1 MSVEAWLRALQ
12 AGQTASPLWNRALER
27 YGDIAAVVAAAPAD
41 LVATGLSEQ
50 TVERLR
56 HPNADLLSGWQ
67 DWLARPGHRLLTL
80 DNPAYP
86 QLLRRSA
93 AAPLALW
100 ARGHH
105 PDKLDTPQLA
115 MVGSRNATSGG
126 MANAHAF
133 AEALGNHGLT
143 ITSGLATGIDT
154 ASHRGALNT
163 MGGTVAVL
171 GNGIDLIYP
180 HNNGPLAEEIAA
192 KGIIVSEYP
201 PGTPP
206 QRHQFPARN
215 RIIAGLSLG
224 VLVIEAGRQ
233 SGSLITARI
242 AGEQG
247 REVFAV
253 PGSIHNPMARGC
265 HQLLRQGAKLVE
277 DANDVLSELAPL
289 LQLQL
294 DPKKAAEPASLPAPT
309 LAAEYSQ
316 LLEAVGFDPTS
327 INTIV
332 ARSTLTTAEV
342 SSMLLLLEL
351 EGHVEALPGGRYTRR
366 A

>member
-1 MSVEAWLRALQ
+1 
-12 AGQTASPLWNRALER
+12 
-27 YGDIAAVVAAAPAD
+27 
-41 LVATGLSEQ
+41 
-50 TVERLR
+50 
-56 HPNADLLSGWQ
+56 
-67 DWLARPGHRLLTL
+67 
-80 DNPAYP
+80 
-86 QLLRRSA
+86 
-93 AAPLALW
+93 
-100 ARGHH
+100 
-105 PDKLDTPQLA
+105 
-115 MVGSRNATSGG
+115 
-126 MANAHAF
+126 
-133 AEALGNHGLT
+133 
-143 ITSGLATGIDT
+143 
-154 ASHRGALNT
+154 
-163 MGGTVAVL
+163 
-171 GNGIDLIYP
+171 
-180 HNNGPLAEEIAA
+180 
-192 KGIIVSEYP
+192 VSEYH

-224 VLVIEAGRQ
+224 VLVIEAGRR

-242 AGEQG
+242 AGELG

-294 DPKKAAEPASLPAPT
+294 DPVKAAEPASLAAPI
-309 LAAEYSQ
+309 LADEYAQ

>member
-115 MVGSRNATSGG
+115 MVGARNATSGG

-294 DPKKAAEPASLPAPT
+294 DPVKAAEPASLAAPI
-309 LAAEYSQ
+309 LADEYAQ